1 MMYNALSMPWAIPT
15 IFGCLVAIV
24 AIVSGTVAGCY
35 KASSANRLKRAMV
48 ERGYS
53 AAEIAQV
60 IQVSAADTCA
70 DQEYSQSRRPPKA
83 QKAY

>member
-1 MMYNALSMPWAIPT
+1 MYNALSMPWAIPT

-24 AIVSGTVAGCY
+24 AIISGAVASCY

-53 AAEIAQV
+53 AAEIARV
-60 IQVSAADTCA
+60 IQVSPCDADA
-70 DQEYSQSRRPPKA
+70 GEKYYESRRPPKA